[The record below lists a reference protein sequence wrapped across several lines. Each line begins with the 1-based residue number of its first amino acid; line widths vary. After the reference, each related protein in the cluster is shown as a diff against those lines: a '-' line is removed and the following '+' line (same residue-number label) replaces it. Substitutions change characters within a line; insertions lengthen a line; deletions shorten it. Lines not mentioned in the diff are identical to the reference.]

1 MKRCLELAAK
11 GLGEVAPNPMV
22 GCVIVN
28 NGKVIAEGYHEQYGK
43 AHAEVNAINSVAN
56 KDLLKK
62 SSLYVSLEPCS
73 HHGNTPP
80 CVDLIIKS
88 EIPHVIIGSIDSNP
102 LVSGKG
108 IERLKSAGIK
118 VEYGVLE
125 KECRALNK
133 RFYTYHEKKRPY
145 IILKWAQ
152 TKDGFIDKVRTV
164 NEVGKQLKI
173 SSDAATLLVHQ
184 WRSQEQSIMIGTNT
198 AILDNPQLNVR
209 NTHGKNPLRIVID
222 KDLKIPQHAHL
233 LDGSTSTLVFTTLKK
248 ENINNTEYISLPYN
262 NFSIEAILAQLYLK
276 NIQSLLVEGGTQ
288 LINSFQQ
295 QNLWDEARVIVS
307 ENSIYNGVKAP
318 EPMDV
323 SPVDEQKIGGDTILY
338 YRNK

>member
-1 MKRCLELAAK
+1 MKQCLELAAK
-11 GLGEVAPNPMV
+11 GLGQVAPNPMV
-22 GCVIVN
+22 GCVIVHN
-28 NGKVIAEGYHEQYGK
+28 RKVIAEGYHEQYGK

-88 EIPHVIIGSIDSNP
+88 EIPHVIIGSVDSNP

-108 IERLKSAGIK
+108 IEKLKSAGIK
-118 VEYGVLE
+118 VEYGIIE
-125 KECRALNK
+125 KECRTLNE

-152 TKDGFIDKVRTV
+152 TKDGFIDKVRAV
-164 NEVGKQLKI
+164 SEVGEQLKI

-184 WRSQEQSIMIGTNT
+184 WRSQEQSIMVGTNT
-198 AILDNPQLNVR
+198 AILDNPRLNVR
-209 NTHGKNPLRIVID
+209 HTHGKNPLRIVID

-233 LDGSTSTLVFTTLKK
+233 LDGSISTLVFTTLKK
-248 ENINNTEYISLPYN
+248 ETINNTKYISLPNN
-262 NFSIEAILAQLYLK
+262 NFSIEAILAQLYFK

-288 LINSFQQ
+288 LITSFQQ

-318 EPMDV
+318 ELMGI
-323 SPVDEQKIGGDTILY
+323 SPVEEQKVGGDTILY
-338 YRNK
+338 YRNN